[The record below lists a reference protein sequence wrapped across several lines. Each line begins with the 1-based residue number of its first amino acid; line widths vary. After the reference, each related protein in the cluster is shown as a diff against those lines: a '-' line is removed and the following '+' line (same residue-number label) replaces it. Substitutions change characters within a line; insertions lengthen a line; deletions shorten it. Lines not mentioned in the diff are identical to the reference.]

1 MARRRPPDD
10 GSLSLFDPPRETEA
24 HARSA
29 AGIEPAA
36 AATDPTPAATE
47 PAPADIEPAPAD
59 IEPAPAAAPAPFTSD
74 AGVQRILEGL
84 NQEQRDA
91 VTHGEG
97 PLLIVAGAGTG
108 KTHAI
113 TSRIAWL
120 IATKRARPE
129 QILALTFTEKAA
141 AEMEA
146 RVDALVPYGFTGST
160 ICTFHAFGDRMLRE
174 HAVELGLTTQLR
186 VESDAEI
193 LVFLRE
199 HLFELEL
206 DRYLPLGKPDE
217 HLRSLL
223 GLFDRARDE
232 DVSPQAYR
240 AFAERLGAAADTDDR
255 RDRAAMELEKARAY
269 AAYQKLILTHG
280 RIDFGSQIG
289 LALRLL
295 RERPYLRR
303 EYAERFRFILVDE
316 FQDTNYVQ
324 FELVKL
330 LAGERRNLTVVGDD
344 DQSIYRFRGAKVENL
359 LRFVDEFPGAREILL
374 TRNYRS
380 GQRILDASHRL
391 IQFNNPARLEA
402 VRGYD
407 KRLVAARGAGGTIE
421 LKSFRTMSDEADAVA
436 AEIAAALEY
445 RERPPGH
452 FAILARTHGHLDP
465 FASAL
470 KARGI
475 RFQRSSTRGL
485 YARPEVQ
492 LVLNLLRSI
501 ADPDDGGAVYHALG
515 DPMFGVDPLDLGWIS
530 ARARARRASLVG
542 FAATMARDPSAGIK
556 PESREAISRFV
567 ELHHR
572 LAASAVHRAT
582 TEVMYEFAESSGLL
596 SRLAAAD
603 SPEAIEQAQNLNK
616 LFRIAARI
624 GPLLKRDRVDQFI
637 GHLDLLIEAGDDPS
651 AADVEI
657 DEDAVHLL
665 TAHNAKGL
673 EFPVVYMVQLVQQR
687 FPLGYRAES
696 LGLPP
701 ELHRGTV
708 DEKADHDREERR
720 LFYVGMTRAMD
731 RLVFTSA
738 LDYGG
743 GYRPQSRKL
752 SSFVMEALN
761 LPAPPKSLVSP
772 SGVEG
777 IARFAPG
784 AEPQAAELAPMPPE
798 VPLKLSKD
806 QIDDFLTCPLKYRYA
821 HVVKIPLG
829 RDPRAMFGSAVHHAI
844 KIYHQHRRRGLPIT
858 LDDVLGAFEGAWSSE
873 GFYTREH
880 EELRLEE
887 GRVML
892 RRFFEREERSGLVPL
907 AVEAEFAFTQGHDHV
922 TGRFD
927 RIDERQGEIVIV
939 DYKTAEVEA
948 ADRAEQRA
956 AKSLKE
962 DQLGLYAL
970 AYLETRKA
978 MPQRV
983 ELQFVETGVVGSAAV
998 EPIHIELARE
1008 RVAAAGRGIRAA
1020 QFPPKPEKQRC
1031 LYCPYSRFCIHSAA
1045 RGAGG

>member
-1 MARRRPPDD
+1 
-10 GSLSLFDPPRETEA
+10 
-24 HARSA
+24 
-29 AGIEPAA
+29 
-36 AATDPTPAATE
+36 
-47 PAPADIEPAPAD
+47 
-59 IEPAPAAAPAPFTSD
+59 
-74 AGVQRILEGL
+74 
-84 NQEQRDA
+84 
-91 VTHGEG
+91 
-97 PLLIVAGAGTG
+97 
-108 KTHAI
+108 
-113 TSRIAWL
+113 
-120 IATKRARPE
+120 
-129 QILALTFTEKAA
+129 
-141 AEMEA
+141 
-146 RVDALVPYGFTGST
+146 
-160 ICTFHAFGDRMLRE
+160 
-174 HAVELGLTTQLR
+174 

-240 AFAERLGAAADTDDR
+240 AFAEQLAAEADTDDR

-344 DQSIYRFRGAKVENL
+344 DQSIYRFRGAKVKNR

-485 YARPEVQ
+485 YAR
-492 LVLNLLRSI
+492 
-501 ADPDDGGAVYHALG
+501 
-515 DPMFGVDPLDLGWIS
+515 
-530 ARARARRASLVG
+530 
-542 FAATMARDPSAGIK
+542 
-556 PESREAISRFV
+556 
-567 ELHHR
+567 
-572 LAASAVHRAT
+572 

-784 AEPQAAELAPMPPE
+784 AEPHAAELAPMPPE

-806 QIDDFLTCPLKYRYA
+806 QIDDFLTCLLKYRYA

-829 RDPRAMFGSAVHHAI
+829 
-844 KIYHQHRRRGLPIT
+844 
-858 LDDVLGAFEGAWSSE
+858 
-873 GFYTREH
+873 
-880 EELRLEE
+880 
-887 GRVML
+887 
-892 RRFFEREERSGLVPL
+892 
-907 AVEAEFAFTQGHDHV
+907 
-922 TGRFD
+922 
-927 RIDERQGEIVIV
+927 
-939 DYKTAEVEA
+939 
-948 ADRAEQRA
+948 
-956 AKSLKE
+956 
-962 DQLGLYAL
+962 
-970 AYLETRKA
+970 
-978 MPQRV
+978 
-983 ELQFVETGVVGSAAV
+983 
-998 EPIHIELARE
+998 
-1008 RVAAAGRGIRAA
+1008 
-1020 QFPPKPEKQRC
+1020 
-1031 LYCPYSRFCIHSAA
+1031 
-1045 RGAGG
+1045 